1 MPHLKD
7 SLQNLLNQV
16 ERMSITPQQRTLLA
30 HAREVVLA
38 TSEDQLQALLGQ
50 ISPPASIDLEMGEPL
65 LLTQKGKAPMAT
77 VREPTLLEKYLKD
90 SLLAALG
97 AIDQHPA
104 KTKLTAG
111 EQQTLEGA
119 RQTLKTS
126 SDQATLQTVAPT
138 LRALRVSLQRH
149 PTAPVAAQTPAA
161 PAKFVVMRGG
171 WGGRAKDPPGGA

>member
-1 MPHLKD
+1 MRRLKD

-16 ERMSITPQQRTLLA
+16 ERMSITSQQRTLLA

-38 TSEDQLQALLGQ
+38 TSEDQLRALLGQ
-50 ISPPASIDLEMGEPL
+50 ISPPAGVALEMGEPL
-65 LLTQKGKAPMAT
+65 LLTQKGKTPMAT
-77 VREPTLLEKYLKD
+77 REPTLLEKYLKD
-90 SLLAALG
+90 ALQVALG

-104 KTKLTAG
+104 KAKLSAS

-126 SDQATLQTVAPT
+126 GDQAALEGVAST
-138 LRALRVSLQRH
+138 LRALRVSLQRF
-149 PTAPVAAQTPAA
+149 PSQTVAAQTPAA

-171 WGGRAKDPPGGA
+171 RAKDPPGDP